1 MMLLLRQILQGLSW
15 IKFTKPLNIMVF
27 KLLDKLPLRAVLIV
41 PFVLQIVG
49 AVGLVGYL
57 SFRNGQKAVNNLAT
71 QLMSEVSS
79 RVEQNLQVY
88 LTTPHQ
94 INQSK
99 LDAVKLGLLKIED
112 LSSWEKYL
120 WRQVQLY
127 PYMNFTSIGNKNGE
141 YRTGEKLSNG
151 SLMINV
157 SGKSTGFNFYSYNT
171 NDQGDRTTVATVVKN
186 FDIRQHPS
194 YQNAAKAGKATWS
207 SVYISFLEPTLIISA
222 LQPVYDKNQLE
233 GVLISALRLDHIGQ
247 FLNSLRVGK
256 SGQAFIIERNGT
268 LLATST
274 SEKPF
279 RTRGNKKE
287 LFQAEESVDPTTQAT
302 AKYVASHFQAL
313 KQIQTSYILNFK
325 IEGKQQFVKVLPFQ
339 DGKGLDWLIVVVVP
353 KADFTEEID
362 ANTRMTIWL
371 CLAALGVAVIIGI
384 LTSRWVTNPIWRLN
398 IAAKNIAKGEW
409 DKTVEIERADE
420 LGELGK
426 SFNTMAQ
433 QLQQSFET
441 LEHRVQQR
449 TAELAVAKDKA
460 EVANQAKSTFLA
472 NMSHE
477 LRSPLNAILGFSQ
490 LMTRSQT
497 LSLEDQENMN
507 IISSSGEHLLT
518 LINNVLDLSKIEA
531 GRTTLNPK
539 KIDLYRLLCDVEDMF
554 QLKADDKQ
562 LQLIFDLAPDLPQ
575 YVETDELKLRQVLI
589 NLLNNALK
597 FTDQGGVSVRISK
610 QVEARRQEAEGEKN
624 ELSEKS
630 LNLKIP
636 AINNIE
642 NFKIGMYKN
651 ANFTSPIPIDD
662 STYASSS
669 FFLHFEVED
678 TGPGIAE
685 GELHSL
691 FEAFVQTQIGKE
703 SQEGTGLGLPI
714 SRKFVELMGGEMTVS
729 SCVGQ
734 GTNFKFDIQVV
745 GVENAEFETK
755 KLTQH
760 VIALEP
766 NQRLYRILIV
776 DDKPLN
782 RQLLIKI
789 LNPLGFQ
796 LKEAINGQEA
806 IEIWD
811 SWQPHLIWMDM
822 RMPVMDGYEA
832 TKQIKGTVKGQAT
845 AIIALTASVL
855 EEERAVIL
863 SAGCDA
869 FMRKPFREA
878 EIFDVMH
885 KHIGV
890 RYIYENTSQANLL
903 TTNNRDREVLTV
915 DALNALPQQLVDEL
929 KQAILNIDMD
939 FIYSS
944 IEKISLQDQLLGG
957 AIANCMDNFEYD
969 KVLNLI
975 SDIKSHE

>member
-1 MMLLLRQILQGLSW
+1 
-15 IKFTKPLNIMVF
+15 MVF
-27 KLLDKLPLRAVLIV
+27 KLLEKLPLRTVLIV

-57 SFRNGQKAVNNLAT
+57 SFKNGQKAVNNLAS
-71 QLMSEVSS
+71 QLMSEVSV
-79 RVEQNLQVY
+79 RVEQNLQIYVA
-88 LTTPHQ
+88 TPHQ
-94 INQSK
+94 INQTK
-99 LDAVKLGLLKIED
+99 LDAVKLGLLNMED
-112 LSSWEKYL
+112 LSAWEKYL

-127 PYMNFTSIGNKNGE
+127 PYINFTSIGNKNGE

-151 SLMINV
+151 SLMINM
-157 SGKSTGFNFYSYNT
+157 SGVSTGLDFYSYNT
-171 NDQGDRTTVATVVKN
+171 NNTGDRTTVATVVKS

-194 YQNAAKAGKATWS
+194 YQNAANAGKPTWS

-222 LQPVYDKNQLE
+222 LQPVYEKDKLE
-233 GVLISALRLDHIGQ
+233 GVLITALRLDHIGQ
-247 FLNSLRVGK
+247 FLNSLKVGK
-256 SGQAFIIERNGT
+256 SGQAFIMERNGT

-279 RTRGNKKE
+279 RTRGSNKE
-287 LFQAEESVDPTTQAT
+287 LFKAEESADAATQAT
-302 AKYVASHFQAL
+302 AKYVATNFRQF
-313 KQIQTSYILNFK
+313 KQIQNSYTLNFQ

-353 KADFTEEID
+353 EADFTAEID

-384 LTSRWVTNPIWRLN
+384 FTSRWVTSPIWRLN
-398 IAAKNIAKGEW
+398 TAAKNLAKGEW
-409 DKTVEIERADE
+409 NQTVKIQRKDE

-426 SFNTMAQ
+426 AFNSMAQ
-433 QLQQSFET
+433 QLQHSFEN
-441 LEHRVQQR
+441 LENRVEER

-497 LSLEDQENMN
+497 LSREDQENMN

-539 KIDLYRLLCDVEDMF
+539 KIDIYRLLCDVEDMF
-554 QLKADDKQ
+554 QLKADDKK
-562 LQLIFDLAPDLPQ
+562 LQLIFDRSPDVPQ

-597 FTDQGGVSVRISK
+597 FTDQGGVSVKISNQAESESSPMLENSK
-610 QVEARRQEAEGEKN
+610 KIKNRQIKDVQDS
-624 ELSEKS
+624 ELS
-630 LNLKIP
+630 L
-636 AINNIE
+636 
-642 NFKIGMYKN
+642 YKN
-651 ANFTSPIPIDD
+651 ANFASPIPLDD
-662 STYASSS
+662 SIYAPDSVPVKSSL
-669 FFLHFEVED
+669 FLHFEVED
-678 TGPGIAE
+678 TGNGISQE
-685 GELHSL
+685 ELDNI
-691 FEAFVQTQIGKE
+691 FEPFVQTKTGKD

-714 SRKFVELMGGEMTVS
+714 TRKFVELMGGEISVS
-729 SCVGQ
+729 SSVGK
-734 GTNFKFDIQVV
+734 GTVFQFDIQVIV
-745 GVENAEFETK
+745 VERAEVDSK
-755 KLTQH
+755 KLTNQ

-766 NQRLYRILIV
+766 NQHPYRILIV

-811 SWQPHLIWMDM
+811 CWEPHLIWMDM

-832 TKQIKGTVKGQAT
+832 TKHIKGTVKGQAT

-878 EIFDVMH
+878 EIFDAMH

-890 RYIYENTSQANLL
+890 RYIYENTQEVNVLK
-903 TTNNRDREVLTV
+903 TKNRDFEILTV
-915 DALNALPQQLVDEL
+915 DAFNGLPQQLVAEL
-929 KQAILNIDMD
+929 KLAILNIDLD
-939 FIYSS
+939 LIDSS
-944 IEKISLQDQLLGG
+944 IAQISLQNPLLAS
-957 AIANCMDNFEYD
+957 AIANCIENFDYD
-969 KVLNLI
+969 RVLNLI
-975 SDIKSHE
+975 SETKYHE

>member
-1 MMLLLRQILQGLSW
+1 
-15 IKFTKPLNIMVF
+15 MVF
-27 KLLDKLPLRAVLIV
+27 KLLDKLPLRTVLIV

-57 SFRNGQKAVNNLAT
+57 SFRNGQKAVNNLAS

-99 LDAVKLGLLKIED
+99 LDAVKLGLLNIND

-127 PYMNFTSIGNKNGE
+127 PYINFTSIGNKNGE

-157 SGKSTGFNFYSYNT
+157 SGKSTGFDFYSYNT
-171 NDQGDRTTVATVVKN
+171 NNTGDRTTVATVVKK

-194 YQNAAKAGKATWS
+194 YALAALEIKPTWS

-222 LQPVYDKNQLE
+222 LQPVYDDKKQLE

-256 SGQAFIIERNGT
+256 SGQAFIIEKNGT

-287 LFQAEESVDPTTQAT
+287 LFQAEESIDPSTQAT
-302 AKYVASHFQAL
+302 AKYVAANFREF
-313 KQIQTSYILNFK
+313 KEIKKSYLLNFK

-353 KADFTEEID
+353 EADFTEEID

-409 DKTVEIERADE
+409 DKTVEMERADE

-426 SFNTMAQ
+426 SFNSMAQ

-562 LQLIFDLAPDLPQ
+562 LQLIFDRAPDVPQ

-597 FTDQGGVSVRISK
+597 FTDDGGVSVRVSK
-610 QVEARRQEAEGEKN
+610 QVEARNQEAIGEKH
-624 ELSEKS
+624 ELSEKL

-636 AINNIE
+636 TNNDVE
-642 NFKIGMYKN
+642 DFQVSLYKN
-651 ANFTSPIPIDD
+651 ANFTSPIPIND
-662 STYASSS
+662 STYDSS

-685 GELHSL
+685 EELHSL
-691 FEAFVQTQIGKE
+691 FEAFVQTKVGKE

-714 SRKFVELMGGEMTVS
+714 SRKFVELMGGEMSVS

-734 GTNFKFDIQVV
+734 GTNFKFDIQVI
-745 GVENAEFETK
+745 GVKSAEIESIKPTR
-755 KLTQH
+755 H

-766 NQRLYRILIV
+766 NQRPYRILIV

-782 RQLLIKI
+782 RQLLVKM

-811 SWQPHLIWMDM
+811 SWEPHLIWMDM

-878 EIFDVMH
+878 EIFDAMH

-890 RYIYENTSQANLL
+890 RYIYENTSQANVLK
-903 TTNNRDREVLTV
+903 TNNRNQEVLTV
-915 DALNALPQQLVDEL
+915 NAFNALPQQLVAEL

-939 FIYSS
+939 SIYNS
-944 IEKISLQDQLLGG
+944 IEKISLQDQLMGG
-957 AIANCMDNFEYD
+957 AIANCIDNFEYD

-975 SDIKSHE
+975 AETKYHE

>member
-1 MMLLLRQILQGLSW
+1 MA
-15 IKFTKPLNIMVF
+15 F
-27 KLLDKLPLRAVLIV
+27 KLLEKLPLRTVLIV
-41 PFVLQIVG
+41 PFVLQIVC
-49 AVGLVGYL
+49 AVGIVGYL
-57 SFRNGQKAVNNLAT
+57 SFRNGQKAVNNLAN
-71 QLMSEVSS
+71 QLMTEVSA
-79 RVEQNLQVY
+79 RVEQNLQIYVA
-88 LTTPHQ
+88 TPHQ

-99 LDAVKLGLLKIED
+99 LDAVKLGLLNMED
-112 LSSWEKYL
+112 LSAWEKYL

-127 PYMNFTSIGNKNGE
+127 PYINFTSIGNKNGE

-151 SLMINV
+151 SLMINM
-157 SGKSTGFNFYSYNT
+157 SGRSTGFDFYSYNT
-171 NDQGDRTTVATVVKN
+171 NDTGDRTTVATVVKS

-194 YQNAAKAGKATWS
+194 YQNAANAGKPTWS

-222 LQPVYDKNQLE
+222 LQPVYETDQLE
-233 GVLISALRLDHIGQ
+233 GVLITALRLDHIGQ
-247 FLNSLRVGK
+247 FLNSLKVGK
-256 SGQAFIIERNGT
+256 SGQAFIMERNGT

-279 RTRGNKKE
+279 RTRNSNKE
-287 LFQAEESVDPTTQAT
+287 LFKAEESVDAATKAT
-302 AKYVASHFQAL
+302 AKYVTSNFKHL
-313 KQIQTSYILNFK
+313 TKIKTSYTLNFA
-325 IEGKQQFVKVLPFQ
+325 IEGKQQFVKVLPFE

-353 KADFTEEID
+353 EADFTSEID

-371 CLAALGVAVIIGI
+371 CLAALGVAVVIGI
-384 LTSRWVTNPIWRLN
+384 FTARWVTNPIWRLN
-398 IAAKNIAKGEW
+398 TAAKNLAKGEW
-409 DKTVEIERADE
+409 NQTVKIQRKDE

-426 SFNTMAQ
+426 AFNSMAQ
-433 QLQQSFET
+433 QLQHSFEN
-441 LEHRVQQR
+441 LENRVEER

-497 LSLEDQENMN
+497 LSREDQENMN

-539 KIDLYRLLCDVEDMF
+539 KIDIYRLLCDVEDMF
-554 QLKADDKQ
+554 QLKADDKK
-562 LQLIFDLAPDLPQ
+562 LNLIFDRSPDVPQ

-597 FTDQGGVSVRISK
+597 FTDEGGVSVKISK
-610 QVEARRQEAEGEKN
+610 QAESENYPRTQKKDKHAKNGKLKEIKNGE
-624 ELSEKS
+624 
-630 LNLKIP
+630 
-636 AINNIE
+636 
-642 NFKIGMYKN
+642 FTVYKN
-651 ANFTSPIPIDD
+651 DNFASPIPLDD
-662 STYASSS
+662 SIYARNSIPVNSSL
-669 FFLHFEVED
+669 FLHFKVED
-678 TGPGIAE
+678 TGKGISQE
-685 GELHSL
+685 ELDNL
-691 FEAFVQTQIGKE
+691 FEPFVQTQTGKD

-714 SRKFVELMGGEMTVS
+714 SRKFVELMGGEITVS
-729 SCVGQ
+729 SSVGK
-734 GTNFKFDIQVV
+734 GTVFQFDIEVIVV
-745 GVENAEFETK
+745 ESAELENK
-755 KLTQH
+755 KSTAN

-766 NQRLYRILIV
+766 NQHPYRILIV

-811 SWQPHLIWMDM
+811 SWEPHLIWMDM

-832 TKQIKGTVKGQAT
+832 TKHIKATVKGQAT

-869 FMRKPFREA
+869 FMRKPFRES
-878 EIFDVMH
+878 EIFDAMH

-890 RYIYENTSQANLL
+890 RYIYENTKEVNVLK
-903 TTNNRDREVLTV
+903 TNNGDFEVLTV
-915 DALNALPQQLVDEL
+915 DAFKGLPQKLVAEL
-929 KQAILNIDMD
+929 KLAILNIDLD
-939 FIYSS
+939 LIDSS
-944 IEKISLQDQLLGG
+944 IAQISLHNPLLAS
-957 AIANCMDNFEYD
+957 AIANCIENFDYD
-969 KVLNLI
+969 RVLNLI
-975 SDIKSHE
+975 SEQKYHE